1 MNRIL
6 WAILP
11 MIFLVSCST
20 TQTQSKLVEKVIRDT
35 VFLEHAQDAQGH
47 DIASSILKN
56 YKVSN
61 HHYPAKGQDYRQ
73 KFLIMHYTAL
83 HNDKSVEVL
92 TQQSVSSH
100 YLIKDYDDDEIYVL
114 VGENER
120 AWHAGVSSWLDRTN
134 INDSSIGIEIV
145 NLGYS
150 TINGK
155 MRFYPFP
162 EHQFKKVAEL
172 AQDIVKRY
180 EIDPTFVLG
189 HSDVAPTRKEDPGA
203 FFPWKRLYEE
213 YGVGAWYDD
222 VDKYRFLP
230 KYVSSDYN
238 KSSFIKSVQ
247 ADLAKYGYGIKQT
260 GAWDDQTK
268 RVIMAF
274 QLHFR
279 PSNYSGQLD
288 AETWA
293 ILQAL
298 NDKYR
303 K

>member
-1 MNRIL
+1 MKPIL
-6 WAILP
+6 LVILS
-11 MIFLVSCST
+11 INFLVACST
-20 TQTQSKLVEKVIRDT
+20 SQVQSKVVEKVVRDT
-35 VFLEHAQDAQGH
+35 VYLEHPQDAQGNE
-47 DIASSILKN
+47 IETSILKN
-56 YKVSN
+56 YKISDK
-61 HHYPAKGQDYRQ
+61 HYPAIGQDYRQ

-83 HNDKSVEVL
+83 HNDRSAEVL

-150 TINGK
+150 IINGK

-180 EIDPTFVLG
+180 KIDPTFVLG

-213 YGVGAWYDD
+213 YSVGAWYDD

-230 KYVSSDYN
+230 EYVSSDYK

-260 GAWDDQTK
+260 GTWDDQTK

-274 QLHFR
+274 QMHFR

-298 NDKYR
+298 NFKYR